1 MRDPGSPRS
10 RGLGKAKGPTSKE
23 AVRLGTGTAV
33 VAAGVGLA
41 VAALALAA
49 CPKMKKRREYNAML
63 WTMEVNDN
71 VERLYQALARHYRQ
85 AKEKEGYRFPS
96 AGPTPPHIPCGKRPH
111 APDPKLWSGGF
122 DTLGFS
128 IGEKFRYQY
137 QILSQGKGKEAGF
150 TIRVHGDLD
159 CDGVYS
165 TYERTGRINEKG
177 KLVDGL
183 LTWDKSK
190 ELE

>member
-1 MRDPGSPRS
+1 MHESGSP
-10 RGLGKAKGPTSKE
+10 GAKGPRKE
-23 AVRLGTGTAV
+23 DAPAPSGAGARLVHGARALAGAIV
-33 VAAGVGLA
+33 VAALT
-41 VAALALAA
+41 LSA

-71 VERLYQALARHYRQ
+71 VERLYQALARHHQR
-85 AKEKEGYRFPS
+85 AKDKQSYRFPS
-96 AGPTPPHIPCGKRPH
+96 AGPTPPHIPCGKRAH

-122 DTLGFS
+122 EKLGFS

-137 QILSQGKGKEAGF
+137 RIISVGQGAEAGF
-150 TIRVHGDLD
+150 TIRAHGDLD

-165 TYERTGRINEKG
+165 TYERTGKVGPGG

-183 LTWDKSK
+183 LTWDKAK